1 MSSKVHKARPF
12 PTDQPIGVMLIG
24 AGGNGSAMLTHLAR
38 IHTALVRGGFHPHG
52 LQVSVFDPDVVTS
65 ANLGRQMFAPHD
77 LGQNKAEALVSRCN
91 LFFGTRW
98 DAYPIKFNTGTI
110 GYVGKMPIAVSCVD
124 TIAARRSIHRVIR
137 KWHGYWMDLGNAQT
151 AGQVVLG
158 ETEGDF
164 KKGTERKMRLPH
176 LFDLY
181 PKTKTQK
188 DRKTEPSCSLAEALT
203 KQDLF
208 INSVLTTF
216 AGQLL
221 WSLLR
226 HGELKHQG
234 VFVNLNTGRTAPI
247 EIK

>member
-1 MSSKVHKARPF
+1 MSSPHKSRPF
-12 PTDQPIGVMLIG
+12 PTDKPITVILIG

-38 IHTALVRGGFHPHG
+38 IHTALVRGGFHKHG
-52 LQVSVFDPDVVTS
+52 LAVTVFDPDVVTT
-65 ANLGRQMFAPHD
+65 ANLGRQMFAPSD
-77 LGQNKAEALVSRCN
+77 LGQNKAEALVARCN

-98 DAYPIKFNTGTI
+98 TAEPIKFNTTRI
-110 GYVGKMPIAVSCVD
+110 GYVGDMPIVVSCVD
-124 TIAARRSIHRVIR
+124 TIAARLSIHRVIH

-151 AGQVVLG
+151 TGQVVIG

-164 KKGTERKMRLPH
+164 KKGTERKVRLPH

-181 PKTKTQK
+181 PKMKKQK
-188 DRKTEPSCSLAEALT
+188 DKKTEPSCSLAEALSR
-203 KQDLF
+203 QDLF
-208 INSVLTTF
+208 INSTLTVF

-226 HGELKHQG
+226 HGVLKHQG